1 MRTGLTISAGVH
13 VAALLASALTL
24 VAKPYQAAPTDAM
37 PVDIISSTDFSQL
50 TAGSAN
56 APPKQ
61 APKPLVD
68 NLGERNPAADPN
80 AKIASKGVKAA
91 TDVTT
96 PPQPKPEPPAKKQAQ
111 PKADP
116 IAEALKKDEAAK
128 RDQKKADAKTP
139 PEKPLQPQVPSFDPR
154 QVQALLDK
162 RVPQRV
168 AATGDAVND
177 TVALGAPTGKA
188 TQLSQSEIDAMRARL
203 KQCWNPPAGV
213 DRNSNLQVILN
224 VRFKRDGTVIGNP
237 DIVSGPASAM
247 GPVMAESAKRALL
260 TCQPFTML
268 KPEHY
273 DLWKDMEI
281 NFDASEMLRG

>member
-1 MRTGLTISAGVH
+1 MRTGLTISGVVH
-13 VAALLASALTL
+13 AAVLLASALTL
-24 VAKPYQAAPTDAM
+24 VAKPYQAASTDAL
-37 PVDIISSTDFSQL
+37 PVDIISSKDFSQL
-50 TAGSAN
+50 TAGVAN
-56 APPKQ
+56 APPKE

-80 AKIASKGVKAA
+80 AKIAKKEVKAA

-111 PKADP
+111 PKSDP

-128 RDQKKADAKTP
+128 REQKKANAKTP
-139 PEKPLQPQVPSFDPR
+139 PDKPLQPQVPAFDPR

-162 RVPQRV
+162 RVPQRL

-188 TQLSQSEIDAMRARL
+188 TQLSQSEIDALRARL
-203 KQCWNPPAGV
+203 KECWNPPVGV
-213 DRNSNLQVILN
+213 DRNSNLQVVLN
-224 VRFKRDGTVIGNP
+224 VRFKPDGSLAGNP
-237 DIVSGPASAM
+237 DIVSGPASAQ

-260 TCQPFTML
+260 RCQPFTML

-273 DLWKDMEI
+273 DLWKNIEI
-281 NFDASEMLRG
+281 NFDASEMLRS